1 MSNSVLSASA
11 KGATFLILLQIG
23 SRALTFGVNQFILRY
38 LSPEILG
45 GAVQLELYSI
55 TVLYFARE
63 SLRVALQR
71 QQDGVQAVINLAYL
85 AVLLGAPLAFV
96 LAVLYLRSDLPPIAY
111 FPDAIQIY
119 AVSIVIELLS
129 EPGFAAASQKMLYKV
144 RASAEG
150 FAALARTAVTC
161 GSVVLAHRSGTEVGV
176 MPFANGQFA
185 FATGLL
191 VSYLY
196 ILRPTGTKEGFSLL
210 PKKMQERCVDSR
222 SPGWSSGYPFCYTKI

>member
-1 MSNSVLSASA
+1 MSNTVLSASA

-45 GAVQLELYSI
+45 GAVQLELFSI

-85 AVLLGAPLAFV
+85 AVLLGAPLSFFLAF
-96 LAVLYLRSDLPPIAY
+96 LYLRSELPNIVY
-111 FPDAIQIY
+111 FADAIKVY
-119 AVSIVIELLS
+119 AVASVIELLS

-161 GSVVLAHRSGTEVGV
+161 GSVILAHRAGTDVGV
-176 MPFANGQFA
+176 MPFANGQLA
-185 FATGLL
+185 FAMGLL

-196 ILRPTGTKEGFSLL
+196 LLQPTDTEKRFSLL
-210 PKKMQERCVDSR
+210 PKKMQN
-222 SPGWSSGYPFCYTKI
+222 